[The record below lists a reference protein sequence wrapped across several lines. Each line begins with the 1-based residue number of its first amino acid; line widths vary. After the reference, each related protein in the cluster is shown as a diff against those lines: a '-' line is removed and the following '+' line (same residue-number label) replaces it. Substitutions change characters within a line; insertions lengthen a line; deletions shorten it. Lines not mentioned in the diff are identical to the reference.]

1 MNDGQFNFVSIILTV
16 IGIIIAFYF
25 SKDAKNSAK
34 RSRDEMIASI
44 YQKFAEG
51 NLRDARSIVWTRVIP
66 RWFRDKDFR
75 EMTIYYGEMR
85 HHHLIES
92 EIKDENDKIEEKL
105 SNTLNDSYYISD
117 LIDFY
122 AYIYRI
128 AGDRTDLLS
137 YLCNQYFY
145 HWWRGFLL
153 SYALSGYSIWKS
165 RCKTAEMRAQ
175 LPFHSN
181 LELILKIDIE
191 AMECPFNESEH
202 IFYEKFKPDGD
213 LYPGLKEHNQKLIN
227 FRRKRECCRLIRR

>member
-1 MNDGQFNFVSIILTV
+1 MASVLAA
-16 IGIIIAFYF
+16 IIAAAIAFF
-25 SKDAKNSAK
+25 ALRD
-34 RSRDEMIASI
+34 SRNNTKKARNEMLASI

-66 RWFRDKDFR
+66 KWFRDKDFR
-75 EMTIYYGEMR
+75 ETTIYYGEMR

-92 EIKDENDKIEEKL
+92 EVKDKNENTKEKS
-105 SNTLNDSYYISD
+105 SNIRDDSYYISD

-128 AGDRTDLLS
+128 AGDKTDLLS

-153 SYALSGYSIWKS
+153 SYALSGYSTWKS

-181 LELILKIDIE
+181 LELILKMDIE

-202 IFYEKFKPDGD
+202 IFYEKFKLDGD
-213 LYPGLKEHNQKLIN
+213 LFPGLEEHNQKLID
-227 FRRKRECCRLIRR
+227 FRRKRECCLMRR